1 MKCPTCGTMNE
12 PGAAFCDQCGAALG
26 AGAPAPVAP
35 QPVPQPQVFP
45 PPQPQAPAAGG
56 VNCPSCGQAN
66 LPGTMFCDNC
76 GASLSGAAPAPQPQ
90 PFPPQPQPFVP
101 PQPQPFVPPQP
112 QPFPPQPQ
120 PFSPSG
126 VGGMPHAPARLMVGG
141 QQVMVPQKAEAV
153 IGRAD
158 LASAWNPDVDLTPF
172 GGTPEAGVSRKHAKL
187 VWQNAWMIEDLNSVN
202 GTFLRGQRL
211 APGQRTP
218 LNNGDVVQ
226 MGKLQ
231 VTFYAS

>member
-1 MKCPTCGTMNE
+1 MNLA
-12 PGAAFCDQCGAALG
+12 PLSVISAAQHWALARLLRLLRSQCRSRRFFNHRS
-26 AGAPAPVAP
+26 PRRQRQEVY
-35 QPVPQPQVFP
+35 
-45 PPQPQAPAAGG
+45 
-56 VNCPSCGQAN
+56 CPSCGQAN

-120 PFSPSG
+120 PFPPSG
-126 VGGMPHAPARLMVGG
+126 VGGMPPAPARLMVGG